1 MVCET
6 YSRCSSPIHST
17 GAEARIVAAAVLGV
31 LIAVSSE
38 PPAALAGMGFGA
50 AFAAAAK
57 TPLLPLVKR
66 LAALNAVMAVLAAVF
81 TLAPAG
87 AASPAGPA
95 GAGYAGLARAGHIAL
110 KANAVLLVVTA
121 LVSTMNAVE
130 MGHALQN
137 LKAPKKLARLLFFS
151 VRYVDLLHHEY
162 IRLHRAMKARCF
174 RPGMNVR
181 TYKTTGYMLGML
193 FVKTLDRSER
203 ILAAMKCRGF
213 NGSFP
218 AFVRSKPGTGDKC
231 FILACSAVFLI
242 ITGFEWIW

>member
-87 AASPAGPA
+87 AASPAGP
-95 GAGYAGLARAGHIAL
+95 GASYAGLARAGHIAL

-121 LVSTMNAVE
+121 LVSTMNAAE

-137 LKAPKKLARLLFFS
+137 LKTPKKLARLLFFS